1 MAKVQAGLVQDVL
14 KTFKDLSDKF
24 SSTLDSITK
33 LGTKILDSSS
43 DGDSQLISMKTP
55 NGNTI
60 QAKITPTSS
69 SNKFDIEFLDKTDKR
84 IKLVKNVLD
93 VDFDDEYA
101 AVVKEQFG
109 EDINE
114 DSSNAANQSE
124 GEDTQQA
131 EASKILKVG
140 LKRVVSSKT
149 EDIVL
154 TKVFANYNAIQ
165 AMDTIEALV
174 SDDAFVATLPESEQ
188 CFDVVDD
195 GSEIAVDE
203 CATFNRSDCYSHIM
217 CVLACAYADM
227 RALHWNVRGNNFY
240 ELHSLFDQYQYSI
253 SNDIDKFAEIFVRE
267 CGYAPNIGTCM
278 CNVSFVDTD
287 NGIDCRAAAEMCK
300 DILTNYVST
309 LELCYPNF
317 DHEVQSV
324 VDNMIDFYKT
334 EIDYKLDQFL
344 K

>member
-14 KTFKDLSDKF
+14 KTFKSFSDKL
-24 SSTLDSITK
+24 SSTLNSITK

-43 DGDSQLISMKTP
+43 DGDSQIISMKTP
-55 NGNTI
+55 KGNTI

-69 SNKFDIEFLDKTDKR
+69 SNKFDIEFIDKTDKR

-101 AVVKEQFG
+101 AVVKETFG
-109 EDINE
+109 EDVNE
-114 DSSNAANQSE
+114 DTSNSADQSE
-124 GEDTQQA
+124 GAGAQQA
-131 EASKILKVG
+131 SASKILKVG
-140 LKRVVSSKT
+140 LKRVVGSKT

-154 TKVFANYNAIQ
+154 TKVLANYDAVQ
-165 AMDTIEALV
+165 AMDTIKALV

-195 GSEIAVDE
+195 GSEIDVDE
-203 CATFNRSDCYSHIM
+203 CDTFNRSDCYSNIM

-278 CNVSFVDTD
+278 CNVSFVDTS
-287 NGIDCRAAAEMCK
+287 NGIDCRPAAEMCK
-300 DILTNYVST
+300 CILENYIST
-309 LELCYPNF
+309 LELYYPNF